1 MVIGPIVHNKVKKV
15 TMNKKHSNFKKG
27 FSLMEVLVAV
37 LVLSIGI
44 AAVVTLMVIN
54 IKNVQ
59 TAKNQIV
66 ASFLAQ
72 EGAELVRNLKDSQ
85 KLNSDT
91 SVCNYK
97 SGDTCSNLR
106 IDKEIAKNTDDL
118 GLPGNDQLYLGANN
132 FYVHDAGGTNPTKFY
147 RKIDVDT
154 TDVGIMK
161 IRTYVTWKAGS
172 FAGDCNIGNQCVSV
186 DLEMP
191 YGG

>member
-1 MVIGPIVHNKVKKV
+1 
-15 TMNKKHSNFKKG
+15 
-27 FSLMEVLVAV
+27 MEVLVAI

-44 AAVVTLMVIN
+44 AAVVTMMLVN

-72 EGAELVRNLKDSQ
+72 EGAELVRNLKDSH
-85 KLNSDT
+85 KLDSDT
-91 SVCNYK
+91 LVCNYK
-97 SGDTCSNLR
+97 SGSICSNLR

-118 GLPGNDQLYLGANN
+118 DSSGNDKLYLGANN
-132 FYVHDAGGTNPTKFY
+132 FYIHDSVGTTPTKFY

-154 TDVGIMK
+154 TDGSIMK
-161 IRTYVTWKAGS
+161 IRTYVTWKDGG